1 MNQKLPRVEHLKERA
16 KDCCCSYC
24 GGDLAVRRILYQTT
38 AEYRIELYCDNCEK
52 IEYGVPRALYDS
64 AKAAIE
70 RLGFNYYPETE
81 EGVTRNQMNIAK
93 LSTLTAWQLRYL
105 GMIDDERL
113 KDAAEGENSEWTS
126 MYPEFAKVAREGS
139 TQSMDT
145 NTIVSEDDLDELLKE
160 VETWSEQQLNCEE

>member
-113 KDAAEGENSEWTS
+113 KDAAEG
-126 MYPEFAKVAREGS
+126 S

-160 VETWSEQQLNCEE
+160 VETWSEQQLTCEE

>member
-1 MNQKLPRVEHLKERA
+1 MNQKLPRVEHLKERS

-70 RLGFNYYPETE
+70 RLGFNYYPETQ
-81 EGVTRNQMNIAK
+81 EGITRNQMNIAK
-93 LSTLTAWQLRYL
+93 LSQLTAWQLRYL
-105 GMIDDERL
+105 GMIDDDRL
-113 KDAAEGENSEWTS
+113 KEG
-126 MYPEFAKVAREGS
+126 VEGS
-139 TQSMDT
+139 AQSMDA
-145 NTIVSEDDLDELLKE
+145 NTIVSEEDLDELLKE
-160 VETWSEQQLNCEE
+160 VQAWSDQQSDSEE

>member
-70 RLGFNYYPETE
+70 RLGFNYYPETQ

-105 GMIDDERL
+105 GMADDERL
-113 KDAAEGENSEWTS
+113 KAGAEGS
-126 MYPEFAKVAREGS
+126 A
-139 TQSMDT
+139 QSMDAS
-145 NTIVSEDDLDELLKE
+145 TIVSEDDLDELWEE
-160 VETWSEQQLNCEE
+160 VKKWSDQQSDFEE

>member
-113 KDAAEGENSEWTS
+113 KDAAEG
-126 MYPEFAKVAREGS
+126 S

-160 VETWSEQQLNCEE
+160 VETWSEQQLNSEE

>member
-113 KDAAEGENSEWTS
+113 KDAAEG
-126 MYPEFAKVAREGS
+126 S
-139 TQSMDT
+139 TQSMDA

>member
-38 AEYRIELYCDNCEK
+38 AEYRIELYCDSCEK

-105 GMIDDERL
+105 GMFDDERL
-113 KDAAEGENSEWTS
+113 KDAA
-126 MYPEFAKVAREGS
+126 EGS

>member
-113 KDAAEGENSEWTS
+113 KDAAEG
-126 MYPEFAKVAREGS
+126 S

-145 NTIVSEDDLDELLKE
+145 NTIVSEDDLDEPLKE

>member
-113 KDAAEGENSEWTS
+113 KDAAEG
-126 MYPEFAKVAREGS
+126 S

-145 NTIVSEDDLDELLKE
+145 NTIVSEGDLDELLKE

>member
-105 GMIDDERL
+105 DMIDDERL
-113 KDAAEGENSEWTS
+113 KDAA
-126 MYPEFAKVAREGS
+126 EGS

>member
-105 GMIDDERL
+105 GMIDDGRL
-113 KDAAEGENSEWTS
+113 KDAA
-126 MYPEFAKVAREGS
+126 EGS

>member
-1 MNQKLPRVEHLKERA
+1 MNQKLPRVEHLKERS

-113 KDAAEGENSEWTS
+113 KDAAEG
-126 MYPEFAKVAREGS
+126 S

>member
-113 KDAAEGENSEWTS
+113 KDTA
-126 MYPEFAKVAREGS
+126 EGS

>member
-38 AEYRIELYCDNCEK
+38 AEYRIELYCDSCEK

-113 KDAAEGENSEWTS
+113 KDAAEG
-126 MYPEFAKVAREGS
+126 S

>member
-113 KDAAEGENSEWTS
+113 KDAAEG
-126 MYPEFAKVAREGS
+126 S

-145 NTIVSEDDLDELLKE
+145 STIVSEDDLDELLKE

>member
-70 RLGFNYYPETE
+70 RLGFNCYPETE

-113 KDAAEGENSEWTS
+113 KDAAEG
-126 MYPEFAKVAREGS
+126 S

>member
-70 RLGFNYYPETE
+70 RLGFNYYPETQ

-93 LSTLTAWQLRYL
+93 LATLTAWQLRYL
-105 GMIDDERL
+105 GMADDDRL
-113 KDAAEGENSEWTS
+113 KAGAEG
-126 MYPEFAKVAREGS
+126 AA
-139 TQSMDT
+139 QSMDAS
-145 NTIVSEDDLDELLKE
+145 TIVSEDDLDELLEE
-160 VETWSEQQLNCEE
+160 VKTWSDQQSDFEE

>member
-113 KDAAEGENSEWTS
+113 KDAAEG
-126 MYPEFAKVAREGS
+126 S

-160 VETWSEQQLNCEE
+160 VEAWSEQQLNCEE

>member
-113 KDAAEGENSEWTS
+113 KDSA
-126 MYPEFAKVAREGS
+126 EGS

>member
-38 AEYRIELYCDNCEK
+38 AEYRIELYCDNFEK

-113 KDAAEGENSEWTS
+113 KDAAEG
-126 MYPEFAKVAREGS
+126 S

>member
-1 MNQKLPRVEHLKERA
+1 
-16 KDCCCSYC
+16 
-24 GGDLAVRRILYQTT
+24 
-38 AEYRIELYCDNCEK
+38 
-52 IEYGVPRALYDS
+52 
-64 AKAAIE
+64 
-70 RLGFNYYPETE
+70 
-81 EGVTRNQMNIAK
+81 MNIAK

-113 KDAAEGENSEWTS
+113 KDAA
-126 MYPEFAKVAREGS
+126 EGS

>member
-1 MNQKLPRVEHLKERA
+1 MNQKLPRVEHLKERS

-70 RLGFNYYPETE
+70 RLGFNYYPETQ

-93 LSTLTAWQLRYL
+93 LSQLTAWQLRYL
-105 GMIDDERL
+105 GMIDDDRL
-113 KDAAEGENSEWTS
+113 KEGT
-126 MYPEFAKVAREGS
+126 EGS
-139 TQSMDT
+139 AQSMDA
-145 NTIVSEDDLDELLKE
+145 NTIVSEEDLDELLKE
-160 VETWSEQQLNCEE
+160 VQTWSDQQSDSEE

>member
-70 RLGFNYYPETE
+70 RLGFNYYPETQ

-93 LSTLTAWQLRYL
+93 LATLTAWQLRYL
-105 GMIDDERL
+105 GMADDDRL
-113 KDAAEGENSEWTS
+113 KTGT
-126 MYPEFAKVAREGS
+126 EGS
-139 TQSMDT
+139 TQSMDAS
-145 NTIVSEDDLDELLKE
+145 TIVSENDLDELLEE
-160 VETWSEQQLNCEE
+160 VKTWSDQQSDFEE

>member
-70 RLGFNYYPETE
+70 RLGFNYYPETQ

-93 LSTLTAWQLRYL
+93 LSMLTVWQLRYL
-105 GMIDDERL
+105 GMADDERL
-113 KDAAEGENSEWTS
+113 KAGAEGS
-126 MYPEFAKVAREGS
+126 A
-139 TQSMDT
+139 QSMDAST
-145 NTIVSEDDLDELLKE
+145 VVSEDDLDELLEE
-160 VETWSEQQLNCEE
+160 VKKWSDQQSDFEE

>member
-1 MNQKLPRVEHLKERA
+1 MNQKLPRVEHLKVRA

-113 KDAAEGENSEWTS
+113 KDAAEG
-126 MYPEFAKVAREGS
+126 S
-139 TQSMDT
+139 TQSMDA

>member
-113 KDAAEGENSEWTS
+113 KEAS
-126 MYPEFAKVAREGS
+126 EGS
-139 TQSMDT
+139 TQSMDA
-145 NTIVSEDDLDELLKE
+145 NTVVSEDDLDELLKE
-160 VETWSEQQLNCEE
+160 VEAWNDQQLNCEE

>member
-93 LSTLTAWQLRYL
+93 LSTLTAWQLRSL

-113 KDAAEGENSEWTS
+113 KDAA
-126 MYPEFAKVAREGS
+126 EGS

>member
-113 KDAAEGENSEWTS
+113 KD
-126 MYPEFAKVAREGS
+126 VAEGS

>member
-70 RLGFNYYPETE
+70 RLGFNYYPETQ

-105 GMIDDERL
+105 GMADDERL
-113 KDAAEGENSEWTS
+113 KTCAEES
-126 MYPEFAKVAREGS
+126 A
-139 TQSMDT
+139 QSMDAST
-145 NTIVSEDDLDELLKE
+145 VVSEDDLDELLEE
-160 VETWSEQQLNCEE
+160 VKKWSDQQSDFEE

>member
-1 MNQKLPRVEHLKERA
+1 MNQKLPRVEHLNERA

-113 KDAAEGENSEWTS
+113 KDAAEG
-126 MYPEFAKVAREGS
+126 S

>member
-70 RLGFNYYPETE
+70 RLGFNYYSETE

-113 KDAAEGENSEWTS
+113 KDAAEG
-126 MYPEFAKVAREGS
+126 S

-160 VETWSEQQLNCEE
+160 VEAWSEQQLNCEE

>member
-24 GGDLAVRRILYQTT
+24 GDDLAVRRILYQTT

-113 KDAAEGENSEWTS
+113 KDAAEG
-126 MYPEFAKVAREGS
+126 S

>member
-113 KDAAEGENSEWTS
+113 KDAAEG
-126 MYPEFAKVAREGS
+126 S

-160 VETWSEQQLNCEE
+160 VEPWSEQQLNCEE

>member
-24 GGDLAVRRILYQTT
+24 GSDLAVRRILYQTT

-113 KDAAEGENSEWTS
+113 KD
-126 MYPEFAKVAREGS
+126 VAEGS